1 MAWRA
6 AVGRMVARS
15 LVVLYGGEA
24 SEEVAKQVCSG
35 AAARCGARARQVAAS
50 ARDEAVR
57 ALTAQP
63 GATVAVVVL
72 ETCENDAPAPQVRA
86 PAPHRGRVCTCHS
99 APGDDPATPRSAAE
113 TPTGTPRAGAL
124 LSCLQRR
131 QPPLLRGTG

>member
-1 MAWRA
+1 
-6 AVGRMVARS
+6 MVACS

-86 PAPHRGRVCTCHS
+86 PAPPS
-99 APGDDPATPRSAAE
+99 
-113 TPTGTPRAGAL
+113 GTRLHLHLP
-124 LSCLQRR
+124 QRPWR
-131 QPPLLRGTG
+131 